1 MKMTRDQYLDKREF
15 FRHQGEIALTHNDL
29 VNADYYAGIVR
40 GLDLAFGEGSADPD
54 LAFRR
59 AN

>member
-1 MKMTRDQYLDKREF
+1 MKMTRNQYLDKREF
-15 FRHQGEIALTHNDL
+15 FRQQGETALQMGDL

-40 GLDLAFGEGSADPD
+40 GLDLAFGEGSADPE

>member
-1 MKMTRDQYLDKREF
+1 MKMTRNQYLDKREF
-15 FRHQGEIALTHNDL
+15 FRQQGETALETGDL

-40 GLDLAFGEGSADPD
+40 GLDLAFGEGSADPE

>member
-15 FRHQGEIALTHNDL
+15 FRRQGETALANNDTAR
-29 VNADYYAGIVR
+29 ADYFGGIVR